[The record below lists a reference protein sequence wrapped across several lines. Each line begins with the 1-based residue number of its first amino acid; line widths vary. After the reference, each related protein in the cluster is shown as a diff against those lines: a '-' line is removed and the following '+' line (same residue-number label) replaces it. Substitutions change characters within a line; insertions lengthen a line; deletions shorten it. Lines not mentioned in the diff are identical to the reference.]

1 VADITDGG
9 KADLDRL
16 VHTIKARERGVHD
29 IHIIGFTD
37 RLGSDGYNEDL
48 SQKRAFAVMNYLVAH
63 GIPSELIE
71 AEGRGKMDAVKV
83 CPPSDLRSLIAC
95 LAPNRRVVV
104 VINGADSEPS
114 GKARSS

>member
-1 VADITDGG
+1 
-9 KADLDRL
+9 
-16 VHTIKARERGVHD
+16 VHD